1 MGCFEVSLRIENPE
15 APGRTA
21 TAQLLVD
28 TGATITAL
36 PREILS
42 ALGIRPGMTRS
53 FLLADGRRVQRQTG
67 SVLATMHG
75 VTMQIPVMFADP
87 GDSPVLGASAL
98 EILGLAVD
106 PIEKKLIP
114 RDYLALGGQ
123 TRS

>member
-1 MGCFEVSLRIENPE
+1 
-15 APGRTA
+15 
-21 TAQLLVD
+21 
-28 TGATITAL
+28 
-36 PREILS
+36 
-42 ALGIRPGMTRS
+42 
-53 FLLADGRRVQRQTG
+53 
-67 SVLATMHG
+67 
-75 VTMQIPVMFADP
+75 MQIPVMFADP